1 MLNVEDYTNLIE
13 KLLLNYFLY
22 TDKLKQFFF
31 FLFLYKA
38 KKLNLEVTSS
48 IWIFFFLNALM
59 VYIIKVFF
67 EKK

>member
-1 MLNVEDYTNLIE
+1 
-13 KLLLNYFLY
+13 LY